1 MSGWPKRCQLAH
13 AFLWGYNGKRL
24 KLAQLLGQLGIF
36 QIPHLAANDGVDM
49 EGGVILGQLRRHA
62 DALVERHPHVRV
74 VAV

>member
-1 MSGWPKRCQLAH
+1 
-13 AFLWGYNGKRL
+13 
-24 KLAQLLGQLGIF
+24 
-36 QIPHLAANDGVDM
+36 M